1 MSSGDWKELYDAACS
16 GDLELVRYH
25 VGAGVDVNY
34 VHPEYSAT
42 VLVAAIL
49 ARHASVAL
57 FLLDHGAD
65 PQQHSALDGCSP
77 IQAAEQVE
85 LRAVVDRLR
94 VANRTK

>member
-42 VLVAAIL
+42 VLVGAIL
-49 ARHASVAL
+49 SGHAAVAL

-65 PQQHSALDGCSP
+65 PQQRSALDDCTP
-77 IQAAEQVE
+77 LQAAEQAKLSAVVE
-85 LRAVVDRLR
+85 RLRAPG
-94 VANRTK
+94 

>member
-34 VHPEYSAT
+34 VHPEYSGT

-49 ARHASVAL
+49 SGHAPVAL
-57 FLLDHGAD
+57 FLLDRGAD
-65 PQQHSALDGCSP
+65 PQRLSALDGCTP
-77 IQAAEQVE
+77 LQAAQQVK
-85 LRAVVDRLR
+85 LSAVVDRLR
-94 VANRTK
+94 ALRA